1 MRQFLKPVQ
10 LFGGFAQ
17 KMSQFPQPT
26 QIFRDDQQV
35 DGEVRRRGCKWTSS
49 SLANNGYLRG
59 SCGFSGPPSGPPGP
73 PGPKRQKRPFLTKK
87 VKVVEKATLK
97 VKDEVKQARRAT
109 S

>member
-17 KMSQFPQPT
+17 KMIRYPQPT

-35 DGEVRRRGCKWTSS
+35 DGEVKRRGCKWTSS
-49 SLANNGYLRG
+49 SLANGYLRG
-59 SCGFSGPPSGPPGP
+59 SCGFLGPPSGPPGP
-73 PGPKRQKRPFLTKK
+73 PGPKRQKRPFSTKK